1 MKRIVTLGVLMG
13 FFLSSAAL
21 SGQTADELLAKM
33 IEAQGGKKVL
43 AGIKDMI
50 LTGTLEL
57 VPQGM
62 SGSLTVY
69 KKEPD
74 KRRSDIEIMGMLITN
89 CFDGKIAWGTNQQTL
104 AIEEFSGPQ
113 AENIKREAMPVVA
126 ALNPEKYGISHTLK
140 GKETLEGKEYLVLE
154 RKFKDG
160 FTATIYVDPETYL
173 PYRTDA
179 NTTDATGI
187 EHAIENYATDYKK
200 VNGFMISHSVTQ
212 FVDGMEYLNITVSE
226 VKFNTGIEDTLF
238 QMEK

>member
-1 MKRIVTLGVLMG
+1 MKRIVTLGVVFG

-21 SGQTADELLAKM
+21 SAQTADELLAKM

-43 AGIKDMI
+43 EGIKDMTV
-50 LTGTLEL
+50 TGTLEV

-62 SGSLTVY
+62 EGSLTVY

-89 CFDGKIAWGTNQQTL
+89 CFDGKIAWGTNQQTFDV
-104 AIEEFSGPQ
+104 EEFTGPQ
-113 AENIKREAMPVVA
+113 ADNIKREAMPIVA
-126 ALNPEKYGISHTLK
+126 ALYPEKYGISHALK
-140 GKETLEGKEYLVLE
+140 GKESLEGKEYHVLE
-154 RKFKDG
+154 RKYEDG

-173 PYRTDA
+173 PYRTDV
-179 NTTDATGI
+179 NTPDATGV
-187 EHAIENYATDYKK
+187 EHAVEQYATDYKK
-200 VNGFMISHSVTQ
+200 VNGLMMSHSVTQ
-212 FVDGMEYLNITVSE
+212 FLDGMEYLVITISE